1 MKSDIIAIDNQSN
14 GFNNAVEETKKVA
27 AYQNLSHKDA
37 ICLQLCAEEMLSM
50 ARSITGEMKAS
61 FWIENEGKRFELHMS
76 TKPVLDKEKRW
87 QLISAATSRKNEA
100 AQTFLGKLRDAFEN
114 AMTADV
120 NRGDQIPNEI
130 LADLPN
136 RFIED
141 PEWDGYERSVLRRV
155 SDEVKVGIRGGMV
168 ELTVVKAFG

>member
-61 FWIENEGKRFELHMS
+61 FCLEKAGKRFELHMS
-76 TKPVLDKEKRW
+76 TTPVLDKEKRW

-120 NRGDQIPNEI
+120 NHGDQIPNEI

>member
-14 GFNNAVEETKKVA
+14 GFNSAVEETKKVA

>member
-37 ICLQLCAEEMLSM
+37 ICLQRCAEEMLSM

-136 RFIED
+136 RFIDD